1 MEVFKWIAVIVAVVM
16 IAEVW
21 KYKIKNNNRQAASD
35 QELET
40 IRTQLEKLDDL
51 EQRVRTLEKIV
62 TDPRDNLKREINS
75 L

>member
-21 KYKIKNNNRQAASD
+21 KYKIKNSNQQAATNK
-35 QELET
+35 ELDD
-40 IRTQLEKLDDL
+40 IREHLNKIGDL
-51 EQRVRTLEKIV
+51 EQRVQTLEKIV
-62 TDPRDNLKREINS
+62 TDPKENLKREINS